1 MTLDTDT
8 TAPVT
13 DTPAPASAPEAKAP
27 AGPDPYKEELS
38 KAEQLDQA
46 EEAELRAAFKRAQT
60 DNTSE
65 PEDEDKPQPAR
76 DPKTGKFAPA
86 LKEELKTEDDQPKA
100 EKPEAKAEKATKDAD
115 QKPAP
120 KPEEA
125 KTPAVEA
132 PKHWTD
138 KQKAALSKLDP
149 EEQEAFIK
157 EATEARQHL
166 SRQGNA
172 LKAYEPIG
180 RVIQENKALFD
191 RAGVTP
197 DQGIAAL
204 LRAQAQLSDPS
215 TALNALMKI
224 AQDFNID
231 LGASA
236 AAEDQE
242 FADPDV
248 LQLRQELE
256 ETRRVAR
263 ESQETLQRML
273 SEQRAQAAEGM
284 VNQFFR
290 TQNET
295 IDDATAENVA
305 LRVKMIRSAY
315 PNANPQDILARAWE
329 EVRALD
335 PGRQEKIIAE
345 KMKAQAAL
353 VEEARR
359 AQALAVQSEPDPL
372 SAASEDEM
380 LRRAYRKGRAA

>member
-13 DTPAPASAPEAKAP
+13 DTPAPDTEAKVP
-27 AGPDPYKEELS
+27 AGPDPYKDDLS
-38 KAEQLDQA
+38 DAEQLDQA
-46 EEAELRAAFKRAQT
+46 EDAELRAAFKRAQT
-60 DNTSE
+60 DNPSE
-65 PEDEDKPQPAR
+65 PEDEPAKAPVK
-76 DPKTGKFAPA
+76 DPKTGKFVSP

-100 EKPEAKAEKATKDAD
+100 EKPEAKAEKATKDAA

-125 KTPAVEA
+125 KPPAVEA
-132 PKHWTD
+132 PKHWSD

-149 EEQEAFIK
+149 EEAEAFIK

-204 LRAQAQLSDPS
+204 LRAQAQLGDPN
-215 TALNALMKI
+215 TAHQALMKI

-242 FADPDV
+242 YADPDV
-248 LQLRQELE
+248 LQLRHELE

-284 VNQFFR
+284 VNQFFQ

-295 IDDATAENVA
+295 IDDATAEHVA
-305 LRVKMIRSAY
+305 LRVKMIKSAY

-345 KMKAQAAL
+345 KMKAQAAR